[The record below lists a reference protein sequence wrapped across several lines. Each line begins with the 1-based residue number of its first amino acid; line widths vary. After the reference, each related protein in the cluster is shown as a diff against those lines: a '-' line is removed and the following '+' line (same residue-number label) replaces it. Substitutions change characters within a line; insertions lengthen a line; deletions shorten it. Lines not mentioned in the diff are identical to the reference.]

1 MKCEENMLAVRKYVA
16 LCFVL
21 HHFGHDKATSV
32 EQNTDKRYI
41 NARAYL

>member
-1 MKCEENMLAVRKYVA
+1 MKCEENMQAARKYVA

-21 HHFGHDKATSV
+21 HHFGHDKDTSV

-41 NARAYL
+41 NARTHL